1 MFTKLELRNVYHLIR
16 IREGDEWKKAFNT
29 TSGHYEYLV
38 LPFGLTNAP
47 AVFQN
52 MVNDVLG
59 DMLNKFVFVY
69 LDDIV
74 IFSCSLSDHVHHV
87 CQVLQRLL
95 ENQLYVKAENCK
107 FPGHLVTCCGEGLPR
122 AEEAIYLCPDP
133 DTA

>member
-1 MFTKLELRNVYHLIR
+1 MEKYIR
-16 IREGDEWKKAFNT
+16 DSMAAGIIRPSSSPLF
-29 TSGHYEYLV
+29 
-38 LPFGLTNAP
+38 F
-47 AVFQN
+47 
-52 MVNDVLG
+52 
-59 DMLNKFVFVY
+59 
-69 LDDIV
+69 
-74 IFSCSLSDHVHHV
+74 LSDHVHHV